1 MFGPTVGRLLA
12 AVVPA
17 LVIAIDLIATPS
29 RVDAFSNV
37 SPPFT
42 GVSDFVTDFPSGG
55 IGPLGPVGMLFA
67 GGSFF
72 ATDIT
77 VGTIYRFPA
86 SGGSALR
93 PQQQAANGLGAGLA
107 VQQNVY
113 YAINPYPGTSGLYR
127 FDPTTL
133 AATFVVD
140 NIPGALRAVVADPLS
155 GDLYI
160 SSSGGIF
167 RVQNPA
173 SSNPSVTAFVNHGDY
188 DGLTFTA
195 DGTRLYA
202 ANVGTESAEGY
213 DRSGTRVFNV
223 FVGHGLDGI
232 AVALPDA
239 VINGVNVS
247 NNVFVNANDG
257 TIERIDTN
265 NGNAVSTVAAGGT
278 RGDFVTVGPDGCLY
292 VTQSDR
298 IQKLSP
304 CFFQGPP
311 APTCTLTAGGTNGQG
326 QQFIQITVQDSTSG
340 LQSVVVTQNTN
351 ATVSVPTFTPGTTSP
366 VVVTATK
373 TDQSQ
378 SAEVA
383 LQVTNLAGG
392 VTNCDPILT
401 EVGRKPGLPH
411 QETFQHVARGEGQVW
426 ISNGTPGLTSLRL
439 TVGGRSV
446 TVTDLKDGEQR
457 VVDVSG
463 LLKRGTNTV
472 TLTAV
477 GKSRGS
483 ATVVIAD
490 K

>member
-1 MFGPTVGRLLA
+1 
-12 AVVPA
+12 
-17 LVIAIDLIATPS
+17 
-29 RVDAFSNV
+29 
-37 SPPFT
+37 
-42 GVSDFVTDFPSGG
+42 
-55 IGPLGPVGMLFA
+55 
-67 GGSFF
+67 
-72 ATDIT
+72 
-77 VGTIYRFPA
+77 
-86 SGGSALR
+86 
-93 PQQQAANGLGAGLA
+93 
-107 VQQNVY
+107 
-113 YAINPYPGTSGLYR
+113 
-127 FDPTTL
+127 
-133 AATFVVD
+133 
-140 NIPGALRAVVADPLS
+140 
-155 GDLYI
+155 
-160 SSSGGIF
+160 
-167 RVQNPA
+167 
-173 SSNPSVTAFVNHGDY
+173 
-188 DGLTFTA
+188 
-195 DGTRLYA
+195 
-202 ANVGTESAEGY
+202 
-213 DRSGTRVFNV
+213 
-223 FVGHGLDGI
+223 
-232 AVALPDA
+232 
-239 VINGVNVS
+239 
-247 NNVFVNANDG
+247 
-257 TIERIDTN
+257 
-265 NGNAVSTVAAGGT
+265 
-278 RGDFVTVGPDGCLY
+278 
-292 VTQSDR
+292 
-298 IQKLSP
+298 
-304 CFFQGPP
+304 
-311 APTCTLTAGGTNGQG
+311 LTAGGTNGQG